1 MVLANYRTY
10 PITPSAPRNGSMS
23 ISYINECTLLNT
35 INKWSLN
42 ASFKIERNTL
52 TSAKENSFS

>member
-1 MVLANYRTY
+1 MYSVYFA
-10 PITPSAPRNGSMS
+10 
-23 ISYINECTLLNT
+23 NT
-35 INKWSLN
+35 INNWSLD